1 MTEFDVAICAAP
13 TCGNAVPTQ
22 SGRGRR
28 AIYCSPTCRPTAQ
41 LHTHRLHVEIN
52 HEVTDSG
59 ERPTG
64 RVWSVQLRR
73 GNRSVVVATELGR
86 PSAEHLAAQINGLLA
101 ANPSTKEVAIG

>member
-1 MTEFDVAICAAP
+1 MTDAEGAICAAP
-13 TCGNAVPTQ
+13 TCDNPVPPQ

-28 AIYCSPTCRPTAQ
+28 AIYCSPPCRPTA
-41 LHTHRLHVEIN
+41 LPHSHRLHVEID
-52 HEVTDSG
+52 HEVTESG

-86 PSAEHLAAQINGLLA
+86 PSAEHLAAQINGLLTA
-101 ANPSTKEVAIG
+101 HPSTREGAIG